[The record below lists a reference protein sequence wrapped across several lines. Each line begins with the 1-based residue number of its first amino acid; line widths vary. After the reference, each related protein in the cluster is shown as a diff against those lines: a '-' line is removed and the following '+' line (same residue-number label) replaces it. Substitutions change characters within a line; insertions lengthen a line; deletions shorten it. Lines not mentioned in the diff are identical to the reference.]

1 MKTAAAAVLFL
12 FISITAKAQSLAW
25 WENTVHWDGVTHWE
39 RYIIYTPG
47 YLGPNALPVPHIS
60 NGSIDSINVFGVSGT
75 YHYSKEDKTV
85 NTTLY
90 ANYSFLKDKISF
102 DLFWVPI
109 EHYSMTHEL
118 KTERHV
124 FAFKYYDRTATGD
137 IHLTTN
143 VQLFKKRF
151 WQSALRLG
159 YRFPTSTGI
168 GSARST
174 NGPGYW
180 MDISFGK
187 TFRSIPHLKWI
198 GMIGGYFW
206 QADNIEI
213 RHKQD
218 DAFLIGSGLEW
229 NKNKFRLQTYVAGY
243 FGYFKKRDDP
253 VVFRFNMD
261 KTIKRNIWF
270 FRVQQGLNDFEYSSA
285 ELGMKYIF
293 KK

>member
-1 MKTAAAAVLFL
+1 MKTAAAAVLF
-12 FISITAKAQSLAW
+12 FIYFYYCKSPVTAW

-118 KTERHV
+118 K
-124 FAFKYYDRTATGD
+124 
-137 IHLTTN
+137 
-143 VQLFKKRF
+143 
-151 WQSALRLG
+151 QSAMYSLLNIMTVQPRRYSFNNECSIIQKTVLAIRIALG